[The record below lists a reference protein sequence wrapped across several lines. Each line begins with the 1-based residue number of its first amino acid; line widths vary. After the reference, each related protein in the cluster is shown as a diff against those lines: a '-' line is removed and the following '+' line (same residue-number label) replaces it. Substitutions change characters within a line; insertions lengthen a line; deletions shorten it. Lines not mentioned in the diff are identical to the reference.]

1 MSRNAPLV
9 IPDNLSEADASMML
23 SKLKDLCLEKREN
36 FYPPAIEDG
45 LVLLD
50 TDIPI
55 WVGTQEDVKSYHLK
69 YKEAFDLAH
78 KFYPQANLFKHA
90 NLPAKLKLPKI
101 FYNVTRVSIS
111 KNPAKDSIS
120 FGSATAVLA
129 RCGEFDKK
137 DEKNIIKFFEE
148 NPDRRVVCHREFVDF
163 RARMHFFNTITQ
175 KPEKDTHITQFYTTG
190 LILAAHDISAF
201 EVVNNIERK
210 IKKYKN
216 AYNNPMA
223 DNGTW
228 KIYAKKP

>member
-9 IPDNLSEADASMML
+9 IPENMSESDSSLLLSRLKSLCIERRASY
-23 SKLKDLCLEKREN
+23 
-36 FYPPAIEDG
+36 YPPDSSDG

-55 WVGTQEDVKSYHLK
+55 WAGTHDDVKAYHLK
-69 YKEAFDLAH
+69 YKDVFDLAH
-78 KFYPQANLFKHA
+78 QFYPQASLFKHA
-90 NLPAKLKLPKI
+90 GLPANLKLPKI

-111 KNPAKDSIS
+111 KNPAKDSVS
-120 FGSATAVLA
+120 FGSATAALA
-129 RCGEFDKK
+129 RCGEFEPQH
-137 DEKNIIKFFEE
+137 EKNIIDFFKN

-175 KPEKDTHITQFYTTG
+175 QPEKNTLITQFYTTG
-190 LILAAHDISAF
+190 LIVAAHDIDSF
-201 EVVNNIERK
+201 EVINNMERE

-216 AYNNPMA
+216 AYQNPLA
-223 DNGTW
+223 DNGVW